1 MKVTQYGNNL
11 WQLTRLFAFNAYL
24 VREDDGLT
32 VVDTSLAG
40 SAGDILR
47 AADNIGLPISRV
59 TLTHAHGDHVGS
71 LDELSRQLPDV
82 EIAFTSRTA
91 EFLQGNLVLQA
102 DEPQAEL
109 RGSFVERSTRPTRL
123 LAPGDTIGS
132 LRVVA
137 SPGHTPDHIAFLDKR
152 DGTLIAGD
160 AFQTQGGIAVAGVRR
175 WLFPFP
181 AMATW
186 HLPAALESAVA
197 LRSLN
202 PTRLAVGHGSVLDNP
217 MTQMDEAIA
226 AAEAKVAV
234 AVKAGD

>member
-186 HLPAALESAVA
+186 HLPTALESAVA